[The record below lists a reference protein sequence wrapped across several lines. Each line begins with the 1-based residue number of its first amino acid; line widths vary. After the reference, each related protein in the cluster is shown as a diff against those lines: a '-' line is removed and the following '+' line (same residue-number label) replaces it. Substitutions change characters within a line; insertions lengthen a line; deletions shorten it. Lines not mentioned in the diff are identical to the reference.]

1 MADTIGSLIDKVCTV
16 NQKMFL
22 AQEDIYVVRK
32 MTFEEFKDKFGSN
45 DEQLKKI
52 YDIFKKATELNVQR
66 QAMILELD
74 KKIIEIISAALKG
87 DNLDNGIFVQDQ
99 VKTY

>member
-1 MADTIGSLIDKVCTV
+1 MADTIGSLIDKVCTI

-32 MTFEEFKDKFGSN
+32 MTFEEFKNTFGSD

-52 YDIFKKATELNVQR
+52 YDIFKKATDLNVQR

-74 KKIIEIISAALKG
+74 KKIVEVISTAVKG
-87 DNLDNGIFVQDQ
+87 ENLDNGTFIQDQ
-99 VKTY
+99 HKTY